1 MADVEK
7 EVVVTN
13 AQASR
18 GATALAA
25 VIALVLLLIVL
36 AYFFGGELFGGADT
50 ADVKVDVRPS

>member
-13 AQASR
+13 SQASR

-25 VIALVLLLIVL
+25 VIALVLLLILL
-36 AYFFGGELFGGADT
+36 AYFFGGELFGTADT
-50 ADVKVDVRPS
+50 NDVKVDVRPN